1 MGTLLD
7 LITRIGNPAPK
18 PPALRLVETP
28 PRQTAAETPQ
38 APASTPTP
46 EPAQERTA
54 EADSEPR
61 RTAWQVAR
69 GGKPICNMVM
79 SAPATHAEALAEAR
93 WRWPDADI
101 LEEGKR

>member
-7 LITRIGNPAPK
+7 LITRIGNPPPK

-28 PRQTAAETPQ
+28 HRQTAAEPPQ
-38 APASTPTP
+38 ATSAPAPTPTP
-46 EPAQERTA
+46 APAQERAA

-61 RTAWQVAR
+61 RTAWQVVR
-69 GGKPICNMVM
+69 DGKPICNMVM
-79 SAPATHAEALAEAR
+79 GAPATHAEALAEAR

-101 LEEGKR
+101 LEN